1 MCKEKK
7 HLVRIHYRDH
17 TGTDEVKLFQSL
29 KDATEGIRKD
39 LENCQKKFFL
49 MEILQCRKQKILPRY
64 GIQKEWHS
72 VSGNMPVFVR
82 GEHVLPLR
90 DTNRK

>member
-39 LENCQKKFFL
+39 LENCQKKFF
-49 MEILQCRKQKILPRY
+49 
-64 GIQKEWHS
+64 
-72 VSGNMPVFVR
+72 F
-82 GEHVLPLR
+82 
-90 DTNRK
+90 

>member
-1 MCKEKK
+1 MCQEKK

-39 LENCQKKFFL
+39 LENCQKKFFSD
-49 MEILQCRKQKILPRY
+49 
-64 GIQKEWHS
+64 G
-72 VSGNMPVFVR
+72 
-82 GEHVLPLR
+82 
-90 DTNRK
+90 NRKFYRDMGYRRNGILYLGICRYL